1 MTSAAEAVGG
11 LEVAVSHAARL
22 LETDVELAAQQATEI
37 LKVVPGHPTAQLI
50 AGVAAR
56 RLGDAARALEL
67 LEPLAAAQPR
77 APAAQC
83 ELGLTYGDLGRGDD
97 AIAALRR
104 AVTLKPDLADAWRAL
119 GDHLDA
125 VGDRAGAD
133 SAYVSQIKAATRDRR
148 LLAPASAMV
157 EGRIAVA
164 ESLLREHLR
173 QHPTDVAAIRM
184 LAEVAGRLGR
194 YPDAEQLLRRCLEL
208 APGFHAARHN
218 LAIVLQRQHRAAEA
232 LGEARS
238 LLEREPRNPGFR
250 NLMAAILSQLG
261 EYAESIRLYERVLDQ
276 YPKQP
281 KVWMSYGHGLKTAGR
296 TDEAIAAYRKA
307 VTIVPQL
314 GEAWWS
320 LANLKTFRFEPADI
334 ETMRSALARSD
345 GSHED
350 RFHLHFAL
358 GKALEDDCRHEE
370 SFAHY
375 SSGNALRREAIRYEA
390 DETTAFVTRSKALF
404 TPAFFA
410 TRTGSG
416 CPRPDPIF
424 IVGLPRSGSTLVEQ
438 ILSSHSQVEGT
449 MELPDIVALVREV
462 TRDGEAAGSRAD
474 RSRYPGVLADLD
486 ADRLRQ
492 FGERYLDSTQV
503 QRKTNAPYF
512 IDKLP
517 NNWQH
522 VGLIHLMLPNARI
535 IDARRHPMSCG
546 FSVFKQ
552 HFARGQ
558 HFSYRLEDIGRY
570 YRDCVAFMAHLD
582 DLLPGRVHRVHYE
595 SMVAD
600 TESEVRRLLDYCG
613 LPFEASCLRFHE
625 NERAVRTPSAE
636 QVRRPIY
643 RESLEQWRNY
653 ERWLDPLAEA
663 LGPVLAAYP
672 SVPDFPA

>member
-1 MTSAAEAVGG
+1 MTNAAEAVGG

-37 LKVVPGHPTAQLI
+37 LKAVPGHPTAQLI

-56 RLGDAARALEL
+56 RSGDAARALEF
-67 LEPLAAAQPR
+67 LEPLAAVQPR

-83 ELGLTYGDLGRGDD
+83 ELGLAYGDLGRGED

-104 AVTLKPDLADAWRAL
+104 AVALKPDLADAWRAL

-133 SAYVSQIKAATRDRR
+133 AAYVSQIKAATRDRR

-157 EGRIAVA
+157 EGRIDVA

-208 APGFHAARHN
+208 APGFQAARHN
-218 LAIVLQRQHRAAEA
+218 LAVVLQRQHRPTEA
-232 LGEARS
+232 LVEARA
-238 LLEREPRNPGFR
+238 LLEHEPRNPAFR
-250 NLMAAILSQLG
+250 NLMGAILSQIG
-261 EYAESIRLYERVLDQ
+261 EYAESIRLYESVLEQ
-276 YPKQP
+276 YPQQP

-296 TDEAIAAYRKA
+296 TDEAITAYRKA
-307 VTIVPQL
+307 TTIVPQF

-334 ETMRSALARSD
+334 ETMRGALQRGDS
-345 GSHED
+345 SHED

-358 GKALEDDCRHEE
+358 GKALEDDGRYEE

-375 SSGNALRREAIRYEA
+375 SAGNALRHEVIRYSA
-390 DETTAFVTRSKALF
+390 AETTAFVTRSKAIF
-404 TPAFFA
+404 TPAFFE
-410 TRTGSG
+410 TRTAAG

-449 MELPDIVALVREV
+449 MELPDIVALVREI
-462 TRDGEAAGSRAD
+462 TRDGERSGSRAD

-486 ADRLRQ
+486 PDRLRQ
-492 FGERYLDSTQV
+492 LGERYLDSTSV
-503 QRKTNAPYF
+503 QRKTDAPHF

-570 YRDCVAFMAHLD
+570 YRDYVAFMAHVHD
-582 DLLPGRVHRVHYE
+582 VLPGRVHRVDYE
-595 SMVAD
+595 SIVAD
-600 TESEVRRLLDYCG
+600 TETEVRRLLAYCG
-613 LPFEASCLRFHE
+613 LPFEQSCLRFHE

-643 RESLEQWRNY
+643 RESLDQWRNY
-653 ERWLDPLAEA
+653 ERWLGPLAEA
-663 LGPVLAAYP
+663 LGPVLEAYP
-672 SVPDFPA
+672 LEPEFQV